1 MGNRNSNETKKEY
14 FNLINQNM
22 RTALHTNYYSK
33 QNQFISIIKKDFK
46 PAIISGNQFSIEN
59 NNIIGYIFWK
69 NYLLCYL
76 KDLKEKGI
84 KWGVSLFNQLKQI
97 SFSNEYYFK
106 SDFFYNE
113 FKISTCPKNIRTM
126 KDGQK
131 KANENDNLNYCW
143 SENFNLNLSS
153 NFVGSF
159 ISLYSEFYYIFKYI
173 GVQNMLEYVNR
184 ITRGELFSG
193 V

>member
-84 KWGVSLFNQLKQI
+84 KWGVSLFNQLK
-97 SFSNEYYFK
+97 
-106 SDFFYNE
+106 
-113 FKISTCPKNIRTM
+113 
-126 KDGQK
+126 
-131 KANENDNLNYCW
+131 
-143 SENFNLNLSS
+143 
-153 NFVGSF
+153 
-159 ISLYSEFYYIFKYI
+159 
-173 GVQNMLEYVNR
+173 
-184 ITRGELFSG
+184 
-193 V
+193 